1 MASNNDPP
9 RIYLPDLRDRLRML
23 QPQRSVASAHIV
35 QEDGRVA
42 QARGN
47 DVRGEP
53 LDRLHAC
60 VRGVAVTTE
69 PSGLVGLLVGEG
81 LLRERPVA
89 AVALESVESIRGANG
104 EESLISDWTCRGA
117 PEGLH
122 GVDSDGVEN
131 CLLFINVKFLPAVWL
146 E

>member
-1 MASNNDPP
+1 MASNNNPP
-9 RIYLPDLRDRLRML
+9 RIHLPNLRYRLRML

-69 PSGLVGLLVGEG
+69 ALGLVGLLVREG
-81 LLRERPVA
+81 LLREHPVA
-89 AVALESVESIRGANG
+89 AVALE
-104 EESLISDWTCRGA
+104 
-117 PEGLH
+117 
-122 GVDSDGVEN
+122 GV
-131 CLLFINVKFLPAVWL
+131 
-146 E
+146 